1 MQYSGSLVT
10 SILVKVGAPNV
21 YSRVGT
27 PIIKFLV
34 KGGGG
39 GALDQFCTFLC
50 AAWINLISKL
60 IYSVKHN
67 TYTVN

>member
-34 KGGGG
+34 KGGGR
-39 GALDQFCTFLC
+39 GARPVL
-50 AAWINLISKL
+50 
-60 IYSVKHN
+60 YVSVCRMDKFDF
-67 TYTVN
+67 